1 MQIVWSVGLGL
12 LGLGFL
18 TLGGDWLVRGATRI
32 ARFAGLTPAVIG
44 LTVVAAGTSF
54 PELTVSV
61 MAAMQGSPDLAI
73 GNVVG
78 SNIFNGT
85 AILGLTALLMPLPVR
100 GNVVRLE
107 WPVMMLASVVCW
119 AFLRDALLDRGEG
132 VALLFAMVVFVG
144 YSLRLA
150 RKELT
155 AEESREFTDEVVRLE
170 GRCALRG
177 VSIAVAG
184 VLAGVGLL
192 VAGGSLLVQ
201 SSIELARLAGLSE
214 RVIGLTIVAAGTS
227 APEVAASLVAAYRKQ
242 ADVAIANVIGSN
254 IFNLLGILGTA
265 AVIHPIAFNPAMAG
279 SDLWWMLGTALLL
292 FPLMRSGMII
302 SRWEG
307 GVLLGAYA
315 MYLALLLVGER

>member
-1 MQIVWSVGLGL
+1 MQIVWSIGLGL

-61 MAAMQGSPDLAI
+61 MAAFKGSPDLAI

-78 SNIFNGT
+78 SNIFNVT

-119 AFLRDALLDRGEG
+119 AFLRDALVDRGEG
-132 VALLFAMVVFVG
+132 AALLFSLIVFIA

-155 AEESREFTDEVVRLE
+155 AEESQEFADEVAGLE
-170 GRCALRG
+170 GRRALKRI
-177 VSIAVAG
+177 SLAVVG

-201 SSIELARLAGLSE
+201 SSVELARLAGLSE

-242 ADVAIANVIGSN
+242 ADVAVANVIGSS
-254 IFNLLGILGTA
+254 IFNLLGILGST

-279 SDLWWMLGTALLL
+279 SDLWWMLGTAALLL
-292 FPLMRSGMII
+292 PLMHSGMTI
-302 SRWEG
+302 SRREG
-307 GVLLGAYA
+307 GVLIAVYA
-315 MYLALLLVGER
+315 TYLIVLLVRGG